1 MQQTSKAANLV
12 HAALLF
18 RKLLEKEK
26 LKPVSMK
33 DFEFGKLWKKGTLV
47 TEGGGANFKK
57 RVIGPLSEL
66 WLESLSRHSPVYLFT
81 SLMA

>member
-47 TEGGGANFKK
+47 TKGGG
-57 RVIGPLSEL
+57 G
-66 WLESLSRHSPVYLFT
+66 
-81 SLMA
+81 